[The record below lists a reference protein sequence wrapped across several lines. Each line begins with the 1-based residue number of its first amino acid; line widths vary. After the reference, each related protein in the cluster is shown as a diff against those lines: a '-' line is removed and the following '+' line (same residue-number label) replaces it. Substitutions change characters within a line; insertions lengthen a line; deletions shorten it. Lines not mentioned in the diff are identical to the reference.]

1 MGIIRLERV
10 SEKEKL
16 AANAKLKA
24 ELDAL
29 KLLQI
34 QHNANCDSLADLLP
48 SGPMTAAKYNAMT
61 AAQTK
66 AYSQYN
72 QSFRSYMDGS
82 RMRLRNILRLLRK
95 YEPGGTLSEIVERIC
110 KKTTAD
116 DVAAPIIG
124 DLHKEYYDCPE
135 GVRRDVIRFKYT
147 LLLFYSLAVHFIL
160 EQIDK
165 FSE

>member
-10 SEKEKL
+10 SKREKL

-29 KLLQI
+29 KLLKI
-34 QHNANCDSLADLLP
+34 EHDAHCEPLADLFS
-48 SGPMTAAKYNAMT
+48 SGQMTAAKYNAMT

-66 AYSQYN
+66 AYHQYN
-72 QSFRSYMDGS
+72 QSFGSYMDGS
-82 RMRLRNILRLLRK
+82 VMRFRNILRLFRK

-110 KKTTAD
+110 KKTMVD

-135 GVRRDVIRFKYT
+135 GVRRDVIRLKYS

-165 FSE
+165 LSE